1 MSTIKELA
9 ETCGVSEQAI
19 RKWCARNQV
28 SKDIA
33 KHYIIDR
40 ATETAI
46 LRHYG
51 KDEGNQVAKPTTTSC
66 ETNETMKEIIE
77 MLRKDLEA
85 KDKQIESLQNS
96 LDRTTA
102 ALVSA
107 QESIKAAQLLQANS
121 EQKLKMIEKP
131 AEEAERP
138 RRKHWWQRWGY
149 SQRSAAPDLKHNE
162 RGAGRKKALS
172 EDQIA
177 EFEELLRQGAGEKQL
192 RERFGISRSSY
203 FLYKKRLAEKQ

>member
-28 SKDIA
+28 AKDVA
-33 KHYIIDR
+33 QRYIIDKT
-40 ATETAI
+40 TETAI
-46 LRHYG
+46 LQHYG
-51 KDEGNQVAKPTTTSC
+51 KDTRNQVAQPTETSC
-66 ETNETMKEIIE
+66 ETSETMKEIIE
-77 MLRKDLEA
+77 MLRKELEA
-85 KDKQIESLQNS
+85 KDKQIESLQHS

-131 AEEAERP
+131 AERQG
-138 RRKHWWQRWGY
+138 RKHWWQRWV
-149 SQRSAAPDLKHNE
+149 D
-162 RGAGRKKALS
+162 
-172 EDQIA
+172 
-177 EFEELLRQGAGEKQL
+177 
-192 RERFGISRSSY
+192 
-203 FLYKKRLAEKQ
+203 

>member
-28 SKDIA
+28 AKDVA
-33 KHYIIDR
+33 QRYIIDKT
-40 ATETAI
+40 TETAI
-46 LRHYG
+46 LQHYC
-51 KDEGNQVAKPTTTSC
+51 KDTRNQVAQPTETSC
-66 ETNETMKEIIE
+66 ETSETMKEIIE
-77 MLRKDLEA
+77 MLRKELEA
-85 KDKQIESLQNS
+85 KDKQIESLQHS

-131 AEEAERP
+131 AEEAERQG
-138 RRKHWWQRWGY
+138 RKHWWQRWV
-149 SQRSAAPDLKHNE
+149 D
-162 RGAGRKKALS
+162 
-172 EDQIA
+172 
-177 EFEELLRQGAGEKQL
+177 
-192 RERFGISRSSY
+192 
-203 FLYKKRLAEKQ
+203 

>member
-28 SKDIA
+28 AKDVA
-33 KHYIIDR
+33 QRYIIDKT
-40 ATETAI
+40 TETAI
-46 LRHYG
+46 LQHYG
-51 KDEGNQVAKPTTTSC
+51 KDTRNQVAQPTETSC
-66 ETNETMKEIIE
+66 ETSETMKEIIE
-77 MLRKDLEA
+77 MLRKELEA
-85 KDKQIESLQNS
+85 KDKQIESLQHS

-131 AEEAERP
+131 AEEAERQG
-138 RRKHWWQRWGY
+138 RKHWWQRWV
-149 SQRSAAPDLKHNE
+149 N
-162 RGAGRKKALS
+162 
-172 EDQIA
+172 
-177 EFEELLRQGAGEKQL
+177 
-192 RERFGISRSSY
+192 
-203 FLYKKRLAEKQ
+203 

>member
-28 SKDIA
+28 AKDVA
-33 KHYIIDR
+33 QRYIIDKT
-40 ATETAI
+40 TETAI
-46 LRHYG
+46 LQHYG
-51 KDEGNQVAKPTTTSC
+51 KDTRNQVAQPTETSC
-66 ETNETMKEIIE
+66 ETSETMKEIIE
-77 MLRKDLEA
+77 MLQKELEA
-85 KDKQIESLQNS
+85 KDKQIESLQHS

-131 AEEAERP
+131 AEEAERQG
-138 RRKHWWQRWGY
+138 RKHWWQRWV
-149 SQRSAAPDLKHNE
+149 D
-162 RGAGRKKALS
+162 
-172 EDQIA
+172 
-177 EFEELLRQGAGEKQL
+177 
-192 RERFGISRSSY
+192 
-203 FLYKKRLAEKQ
+203 

>member
-28 SKDIA
+28 AKDVA
-33 KHYIIDR
+33 QRYILDKT
-40 ATETAI
+40 TETAI
-46 LRHYG
+46 LQHYG
-51 KDEGNQVAKPTTTSC
+51 KDTRNQVAQPTETSC
-66 ETNETMKEIIE
+66 ETSETMKEIIE
-77 MLRKDLEA
+77 MLRKELEA
-85 KDKQIESLQNS
+85 KDKQIESLQHS

-131 AEEAERP
+131 AEEAERQG
-138 RRKHWWQRWGY
+138 RKHWWQRWV
-149 SQRSAAPDLKHNE
+149 D
-162 RGAGRKKALS
+162 
-172 EDQIA
+172 
-177 EFEELLRQGAGEKQL
+177 
-192 RERFGISRSSY
+192 
-203 FLYKKRLAEKQ
+203 

>member
-28 SKDIA
+28 AKDVA
-33 KHYIIDR
+33 QRYIIDKT
-40 ATETAI
+40 TETAI
-46 LRHYG
+46 LQHYG
-51 KDEGNQVAKPTTTSC
+51 KDTRNQVAQPTETSC
-66 ETNETMKEIIE
+66 ETSETMKEIIE
-77 MLRKDLEA
+77 MLRKELEA
-85 KDKQIESLQNS
+85 KDKQIESLQHS

-131 AEEAERP
+131 AEEAER
-138 RRKHWWQRWGY
+138 Q
-149 SQRSAAPDLKHNE
+149 
-162 RGAGRKKALS
+162 GRKNETGRDRWK
-172 EDQIA
+172 DC
-177 EFEELLRQGAGEKQL
+177 RKWRNAGEL
-192 RERFGISRSSY
+192 
-203 FLYKKRLAEKQ
+203 

>member
-28 SKDIA
+28 AKDVA
-33 KHYIIDR
+33 QRYIIDK

-51 KDEGNQVAKPTTTSC
+51 KDEGNQVAQPTETSC
-66 ETNETMKEIIE
+66 ETSETMKEIIE
-77 MLRKDLEA
+77 MLRKELEA
-85 KDKQIESLQNS
+85 KDKQIESLQHS

-138 RRKHWWQRWGY
+138 RRKHWWQRWG
-149 SQRSAAPDLKHNE
+149 D
-162 RGAGRKKALS
+162 
-172 EDQIA
+172 
-177 EFEELLRQGAGEKQL
+177 
-192 RERFGISRSSY
+192 
-203 FLYKKRLAEKQ
+203 

>member
-28 SKDIA
+28 AKDVA
-33 KHYIIDR
+33 QR
-40 ATETAI
+40 
-46 LRHYG
+46 YG
-51 KDEGNQVAKPTTTSC
+51 KDEGNQVAQPTETSC

-77 MLRKDLEA
+77 MLRKELEA
-85 KDKQIESLQNS
+85 KDKQIESLQSS
-96 LDRTTA
+96 LDHTTA

-131 AEEAERP
+131 AEEAESQG
-138 RRKHWWQRWGY
+138 RKHWWQRW
-149 SQRSAAPDLKHNE
+149 RD
-162 RGAGRKKALS
+162 
-172 EDQIA
+172 
-177 EFEELLRQGAGEKQL
+177 
-192 RERFGISRSSY
+192 
-203 FLYKKRLAEKQ
+203 

>member
-28 SKDIA
+28 AKDVA
-33 KHYIIDR
+33 QRYIIDKT
-40 ATETAI
+40 TETAI
-46 LRHYG
+46 LQHYG
-51 KDEGNQVAKPTTTSC
+51 KDTRNQVAQPTETSC
-66 ETNETMKEIIE
+66 ETSETMKEIIE
-77 MLRKDLEA
+77 MLRKELEA
-85 KDKQIESLQNS
+85 KDKQIESLQHS

-107 QESIKAAQLLQANS
+107 QESIKAAQLLQANI

-138 RRKHWWQRWGY
+138 SRKHWWQRWG
-149 SQRSAAPDLKHNE
+149 D
-162 RGAGRKKALS
+162 
-172 EDQIA
+172 
-177 EFEELLRQGAGEKQL
+177 
-192 RERFGISRSSY
+192 
-203 FLYKKRLAEKQ
+203 

>member
-28 SKDIA
+28 AKDVA
-33 KHYIIDR
+33 QRYIIDK

-51 KDEGNQVAKPTTTSC
+51 KDEGNQVAQPTETSC

-77 MLRKDLEA
+77 MLRKELEA
-85 KDKQIESLQNS
+85 KHKQIESLQNS

-131 AEEAERP
+131 AEEAERQG
-138 RRKHWWQRWGY
+138 RKHWWQRW
-149 SQRSAAPDLKHNE
+149 RD
-162 RGAGRKKALS
+162 
-172 EDQIA
+172 
-177 EFEELLRQGAGEKQL
+177 
-192 RERFGISRSSY
+192 
-203 FLYKKRLAEKQ
+203 

>member
-28 SKDIA
+28 AKDVA
-33 KHYIIDR
+33 QRYIIDKT
-40 ATETAI
+40 TETAI
-46 LRHYG
+46 LQHYG
-51 KDEGNQVAKPTTTSC
+51 KDTRNQVAQPTETSC
-66 ETNETMKEIIE
+66 ETSETMKAIIE
-77 MLRKDLEA
+77 MLRKELEA
-85 KDKQIESLQNS
+85 KDKQIESLQHS

-131 AEEAERP
+131 AEEAERQG
-138 RRKHWWQRWGY
+138 RKHWWQRWV
-149 SQRSAAPDLKHNE
+149 D
-162 RGAGRKKALS
+162 
-172 EDQIA
+172 
-177 EFEELLRQGAGEKQL
+177 
-192 RERFGISRSSY
+192 
-203 FLYKKRLAEKQ
+203 

>member
-28 SKDIA
+28 AKDVA
-33 KHYIIDR
+33 QRYIIDKT
-40 ATETAI
+40 TETAI
-46 LRHYG
+46 LQHYG
-51 KDEGNQVAKPTTTSC
+51 KDTRNQVAQPTETSC

-77 MLRKDLEA
+77 MLRKELEA

-131 AEEAERP
+131 AEEAERQG
-138 RRKHWWQRWGY
+138 RKHWWQRW
-149 SQRSAAPDLKHNE
+149 RD
-162 RGAGRKKALS
+162 
-172 EDQIA
+172 
-177 EFEELLRQGAGEKQL
+177 
-192 RERFGISRSSY
+192 
-203 FLYKKRLAEKQ
+203 

>member
-28 SKDIA
+28 AKDVTQR
-33 KHYIIDR
+33 YIIDKT
-40 ATETAI
+40 TETAI
-46 LRHYG
+46 LQHYG
-51 KDEGNQVAKPTTTSC
+51 KDTRNQVAQPTETSC
-66 ETNETMKEIIE
+66 ETSETMKEIIE
-77 MLRKDLEA
+77 MLRKELEA
-85 KDKQIESLQNS
+85 KDKQIESLQHS

-131 AEEAERP
+131 AEEAERQG
-138 RRKHWWQRWGY
+138 RKHWWQRWV
-149 SQRSAAPDLKHNE
+149 D
-162 RGAGRKKALS
+162 
-172 EDQIA
+172 
-177 EFEELLRQGAGEKQL
+177 
-192 RERFGISRSSY
+192 
-203 FLYKKRLAEKQ
+203 

>member
-28 SKDIA
+28 AKDVA
-33 KHYIIDR
+33 QRYIIDKT
-40 ATETAI
+40 TETAI
-46 LRHYG
+46 LQHYG
-51 KDEGNQVAKPTTTSC
+51 KDTRNQVAQPTETSC
-66 ETNETMKEIIE
+66 ETSETMKEIIE
-77 MLRKDLEA
+77 MLRKELEA
-85 KDKQIESLQNS
+85 KDKQIESLQHS

-138 RRKHWWQRWGY
+138 RRKHWWQRWW
-149 SQRSAAPDLKHNE
+149 D
-162 RGAGRKKALS
+162 
-172 EDQIA
+172 
-177 EFEELLRQGAGEKQL
+177 
-192 RERFGISRSSY
+192 
-203 FLYKKRLAEKQ
+203 

>member
-28 SKDIA
+28 AKDVA
-33 KHYIIDR
+33 QRYIIDKT
-40 ATETAI
+40 TETAI
-46 LRHYG
+46 LQHYG
-51 KDEGNQVAKPTTTSC
+51 KDTRNQVAQPTETSC
-66 ETNETMKEIIE
+66 ETSETMKAIIE
-77 MLRKDLEA
+77 MLRKELEA
-85 KDKQIESLQNS
+85 KDKQIESLQHS

-138 RRKHWWQRWGY
+138 RRKHWWQRWG
-149 SQRSAAPDLKHNE
+149 D
-162 RGAGRKKALS
+162 
-172 EDQIA
+172 
-177 EFEELLRQGAGEKQL
+177 
-192 RERFGISRSSY
+192 
-203 FLYKKRLAEKQ
+203 

>member
-9 ETCGVSEQAI
+9 ETCGVSEQAV
-19 RKWCARNQV
+19 RKWCAR
-28 SKDIA
+28 
-33 KHYIIDR
+33 
-40 ATETAI
+40 
-46 LRHYG
+46 
-51 KDEGNQVAKPTTTSC
+51 NQVAKPTTTSC

-77 MLRKDLEA
+77 ILRKDLEA

-107 QESIKAAQLLQANS
+107 QERIKAAQLLQANS

-138 RRKHWWQRWGY
+138 RRKHWWQRWG
-149 SQRSAAPDLKHNE
+149 D
-162 RGAGRKKALS
+162 
-172 EDQIA
+172 
-177 EFEELLRQGAGEKQL
+177 
-192 RERFGISRSSY
+192 
-203 FLYKKRLAEKQ
+203 

>member
-51 KDEGNQVAKPTTTSC
+51 KDEGNQVAKPTTTSCETSC

-138 RRKHWWQRWGY
+138 RRKHWWQRWG
-149 SQRSAAPDLKHNE
+149 D
-162 RGAGRKKALS
+162 
-172 EDQIA
+172 
-177 EFEELLRQGAGEKQL
+177 
-192 RERFGISRSSY
+192 
-203 FLYKKRLAEKQ
+203 

>member
-28 SKDIA
+28 AKDVA
-33 KHYIIDR
+33 QRYIIDKT
-40 ATETAI
+40 TETAI
-46 LRHYG
+46 LQHYG
-51 KDEGNQVAKPTTTSC
+51 KDTRNQVAQPTETSC
-66 ETNETMKEIIE
+66 ETSETMKEIIE
-77 MLRKDLEA
+77 MLRKELEA
-85 KDKQIESLQNS
+85 KDKQIESLQHS

-131 AEEAERP
+131 AEEDERQG
-138 RRKHWWQRWGY
+138 RKHWWQRWV
-149 SQRSAAPDLKHNE
+149 D
-162 RGAGRKKALS
+162 
-172 EDQIA
+172 
-177 EFEELLRQGAGEKQL
+177 
-192 RERFGISRSSY
+192 
-203 FLYKKRLAEKQ
+203 

>member
-28 SKDIA
+28 AKDVA
-33 KHYIIDR
+33 QRYIIDKT
-40 ATETAI
+40 TETAI
-46 LRHYG
+46 LQHYG
-51 KDEGNQVAKPTTTSC
+51 KDTRNQVAQPTETSC
-66 ETNETMKEIIE
+66 ETSETMKEIIE
-77 MLRKDLEA
+77 MLRKELEA

-131 AEEAERP
+131 AEEAERQG
-138 RRKHWWQRWGY
+138 RKHWWQRWV
-149 SQRSAAPDLKHNE
+149 D
-162 RGAGRKKALS
+162 
-172 EDQIA
+172 
-177 EFEELLRQGAGEKQL
+177 
-192 RERFGISRSSY
+192 
-203 FLYKKRLAEKQ
+203 

>member
-28 SKDIA
+28 AKDVA
-33 KHYIIDR
+33 QRYIIDKT
-40 ATETAI
+40 AETAI
-46 LRHYG
+46 LQHYG
-51 KDEGNQVAKPTTTSC
+51 KDTRNQVAQPTETSC
-66 ETNETMKEIIE
+66 ETSETMKEIIE
-77 MLRKDLEA
+77 MLRKELEA
-85 KDKQIESLQNS
+85 KDKQIESLQHS

-131 AEEAERP
+131 AEEAERQG
-138 RRKHWWQRWGY
+138 RKHWWQRWV
-149 SQRSAAPDLKHNE
+149 D
-162 RGAGRKKALS
+162 
-172 EDQIA
+172 
-177 EFEELLRQGAGEKQL
+177 
-192 RERFGISRSSY
+192 
-203 FLYKKRLAEKQ
+203 

>member
-28 SKDIA
+28 AKDVA
-33 KHYIIDR
+33 QRYIIDKT
-40 ATETAI
+40 TETAI
-46 LRHYG
+46 LQHYG
-51 KDEGNQVAKPTTTSC
+51 KDTRNQVAQPTETSC
-66 ETNETMKEIIE
+66 ETSETMKEIIE
-77 MLRKDLEA
+77 MLRKELEA
-85 KDKQIESLQNS
+85 KDKQIESLQHS

-131 AEEAERP
+131 AEEAERQG
-138 RRKHWWQRWGY
+138 RKYWWQRWV
-149 SQRSAAPDLKHNE
+149 D
-162 RGAGRKKALS
+162 
-172 EDQIA
+172 
-177 EFEELLRQGAGEKQL
+177 
-192 RERFGISRSSY
+192 
-203 FLYKKRLAEKQ
+203 

>member
-28 SKDIA
+28 AKDVA
-33 KHYIIDR
+33 QRYIIDKT
-40 ATETAI
+40 AETAI
-46 LRHYG
+46 LQHYG
-51 KDEGNQVAKPTTTSC
+51 KDTRNQVAQPTETSC
-66 ETNETMKEIIE
+66 ETSETMKEIIE
-77 MLRKDLEA
+77 MLRKELEA
-85 KDKQIESLQNS
+85 KDKQIESLQHS

-138 RRKHWWQRWGY
+138 RRKHWWQRWG
-149 SQRSAAPDLKHNE
+149 D
-162 RGAGRKKALS
+162 
-172 EDQIA
+172 
-177 EFEELLRQGAGEKQL
+177 
-192 RERFGISRSSY
+192 
-203 FLYKKRLAEKQ
+203 

>member
-28 SKDIA
+28 AKDVA
-33 KHYIIDR
+33 QRYIIDKT
-40 ATETAI
+40 TETVI
-46 LRHYG
+46 LQHYG
-51 KDEGNQVAKPTTTSC
+51 KDTRNQVAQPTETSC
-66 ETNETMKEIIE
+66 ETSETMKEIIE
-77 MLRKDLEA
+77 MLRKELEA
-85 KDKQIESLQNS
+85 KDKQIESLQHS

-138 RRKHWWQRWGY
+138 RRKHWWQRWG
-149 SQRSAAPDLKHNE
+149 D
-162 RGAGRKKALS
+162 
-172 EDQIA
+172 
-177 EFEELLRQGAGEKQL
+177 
-192 RERFGISRSSY
+192 
-203 FLYKKRLAEKQ
+203 